1 VNPLALAANG
11 AWVLSSLPSALAFR
25 AGMTRVAEVQEA
37 VLLRVVRRNART
49 EFGRAH
55 GFDSIRNVR
64 EYQQRVPVRTY
75 DELTAACDPHA
86 RIASP
91 IEHFEPTS
99 GSSGASKS
107 IPYTRELRA
116 EFSRA
121 IAPWV
126 CSLAAADPRAFAGR
140 AYWSLSPVVTPDTGF
155 DTDAFDTDEQ
165 YLGRLRGALVRATQ
179 AVPRSVR
186 LIADIDAFRRVTLE
200 HLVAAR
206 SLSFISVWHPTFLSL
221 LVEPIRDTAATWPHL
236 RVISCWSDA
245 GCANAA
251 ADLARRFPR
260 ARIEPK
266 GLLSTEGFVSIP
278 VDGANVLAYR
288 SHFVELRDGT
298 RIVPAAEAGIG
309 RYDVILTT
317 GGGLYRYATDDLV
330 DVIGFRERCPI
341 LRFAGRRSHI
351 SDHFGEKL
359 HEVFVRDCIDRALCE
374 LGVTTRYAALAFA
387 GNRYTLRI
395 DAEGDVTRVAVR
407 VDELLRESF
416 HYDYCRRLGQLH
428 ALTVTRAKEDLSAVG
443 RRPGDVKP
451 SALVS

>member
-11 AWVLSSLPSALAFR
+11 AWVLASLPEALAFR
-25 AGMTRVAEVQEA
+25 AGMTRVPEVQEEI
-37 VLLRVVRRNART
+37 LLRIVRRNAAT

-55 GFDSIRNVR
+55 GFDSIRNIR

-75 DELTAACDPHA
+75 DELTAASDPRA
-86 RIASP
+86 RVASP

-99 GSSGASKS
+99 GSSGASKR
-107 IPYTRELRA
+107 IPYTRELRG

-140 AYWSLSPVVTPDTGF
+140 AYWSLSPVVTADAGF
-155 DTDAFDTDEQ
+155 ETDAQ
-165 YLGRLRGALVRATQ
+165 YLGRLRGAFVRATQ
-179 AVPRSVR
+179 AVPPGVR
-186 LIADIDAFRRVTLE
+186 LIADVDAFRRVTLE

-236 RVISCWSDA
+236 RVISCWTDA
-245 GCANAA
+245 GCARAA
-251 ADLARRFPR
+251 AELARRFPH

-278 VDGANVLAYR
+278 VDGANLFAYR
-288 SHFVELRDGT
+288 SHFVELRNDT
-298 RIVPAAEAGIG
+298 RIVPAAEASAG

-330 DVIGFRERCPI
+330 DVIGFRDRCPI
-341 LRFAGRRSHI
+341 LRFAGRKSHI

-359 HEVFVRDCIDRALCE
+359 HEVFVRESIDRALRE
-374 LGVTTRYAALAFA
+374 LNVTARYAALAFA
-387 GNRYTLRI
+387 DDRYTLRI
-395 DAEGDVTRVAVR
+395 DAEGDVDRVAAR
-407 VDELLRESF
+407 LDELLRESF

-428 ALTVTRAKEDLSAVG
+428 ALTATLAKEDLAG
-443 RRPGDVKP
+443 RGQRLGDVKP
-451 SALVS
+451 SAFTS